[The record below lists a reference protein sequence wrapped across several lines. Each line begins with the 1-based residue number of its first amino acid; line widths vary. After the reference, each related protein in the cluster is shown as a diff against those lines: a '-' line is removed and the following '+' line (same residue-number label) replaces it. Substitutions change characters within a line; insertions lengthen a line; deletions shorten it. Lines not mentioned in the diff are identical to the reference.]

1 MKKKYKQIELN
12 KVLDLVEQ
20 GYSYSEVADDFR
32 LNKSIVAREMRKRK
46 NKNADNAHGNYM
58 QSLME
63 ENYKTFVEQKK

>member
-12 KVLDLVEQ
+12 KALDLVEQ
-20 GYSYSEVADDFR
+20 GYSYSEVADDFG

-46 NKNADNAHGNYM
+46 NKKADNAHGNYM

-63 ENYKTFVEQKK
+63 ENYTTFVEQKK